1 MIQNKTR
8 IRLTWY
14 SAFIIPVI
22 VVFAIHK
29 EMNDVASAGRL
40 GIISVLVNRKKTGN
54 NHGADFSIPDLNGL
68 LALLNVE

>member
-29 EMNDVASAGRL
+29 EMNDVASAGIL
-40 GIISVLVNRKKTGN
+40 AFTGIIGGYIAGKTIN
-54 NHGADFSIPDLNGL
+54 NQAYIKNGSN
-68 LALLNVE
+68 AEK